1 MSTVLNLRNIFY
13 VVCCNEQERI
23 VKNKILRR
31 AQVLALFQCHSAC
44 IVASKACATSHYWVR
59 EIMKGAY
66 TVKLT
71 PLQHV
76 KAFLMGNKIPISGKS
91 L

>member
-13 VVCCNEQERI
+13 VVCCNEQGRI
-23 VKNKILRR
+23 VKKILRR
-31 AQVLALFQCHSAC
+31 AQVLAFFRCHSEC
-44 IVASKACATSHYWVR
+44 IVASKACATSHYWAR
-59 EIMKGAY
+59 EIMKAGY